1 MQNDLIFTRFN
12 CILLLDILQRSELLK
27 VKNFIFSKID
37 LNNKKLSKGHKKL
50 VQYITENYDKAA
62 FMTASKLGEKVGV
75 SESTVVRFATEMGF
89 KGYPELQ
96 KELQQL
102 IKSKLTA
109 VQRMEVSS
117 SLIGGE
123 GEAVKKVLTGDIEL
137 IRDTLESVS
146 EEEFAKAVSTI
157 NSAKKI
163 YILGVR
169 SSAALAKFLYFYFK
183 PVFDN
188 VTVVDTSSGSE
199 MFEQMFRISKDDV
212 CIAISFPR
220 YSKQT
225 INALRFSSDR
235 GTKIIAIT
243 DSEESPIA
251 EFADILLV
259 AKSDMV
265 SVVDSLV
272 APLSLIN
279 ALIVAVTFSRR
290 DEVYNN
296 FNELESIW
304 DVYQVYDK
312 SDGDSN
318 E

>member
-1 MQNDLIFTRFN
+1 MKSL
-12 CILLLDILQRSELLK
+12 
-27 VKNFIFSKID
+27 NFSSID
-37 LNNKKLSKGHKKL
+37 LSEKKLSKGHKKL
-50 VQYITENYDKAA
+50 VKYISENYDKAA
-62 FMTASKLGEKVGV
+62 FMTASKLGETVGV

-96 KELQQL
+96 KELQQM

-117 SLIGGE
+117 NLIGE
-123 GEAVKKVLTGDIEL
+123 DNAIKKVLNGDVEL

-146 EEEFAKAVSTI
+146 EVEFKKAVEII
-157 NSAKKI
+157 NKAKRI

-169 SSAALAKFLYFYFK
+169 SSAALASFLYFYLN
-183 PVFDN
+183 PVFEN
-188 VTVVDTSSGSE
+188 VVLVDTSSGSE
-199 MFEQMFRISKDDV
+199 MFEQMFRISEEDV
-212 CIAISFPR
+212 CVAISFPR

-225 INALRFSSDR
+225 INALRFINDR

-243 DSEESPIA
+243 DSNVSPIA
-251 EFADILLV
+251 EYADTLLV

-279 ALIVAVTFSRR
+279 ALIVALTFSRR
-290 DEVYNN
+290 EEVYNN
-296 FNELESIW
+296 FNKLESIW
-304 DVYQVYDK
+304 DEYQVYDK
-312 SDGDSN
+312 SDGDEN

>member
-1 MQNDLIFTRFN
+1 M
-12 CILLLDILQRSELLK
+12 
-27 VKNFIFSKID
+27 KNFILSKSDI
-37 LNNKKLSKGHKKL
+37 NQKKMSKGHKKL
-50 VQYITENYDKAA
+50 AQYIAENYDKAA

-96 KELQQL
+96 KELQQM

-117 SLIGGE
+117 TLIGEHG
-123 GEAVKKVLTGDIEL
+123 AIQKVLTGDMEL
-137 IRDTLESVS
+137 IRDTLENVS
-146 EEEFAKAVSTI
+146 ESEFSKAVETI
-157 NSAKKI
+157 NKAKRI

-169 SSAALAKFLYFYFK
+169 SSAALASFLYFYFN
-183 PVFDN
+183 PVFEN
-188 VTVVDTSSGSE
+188 VVLVDTSSASE
-199 MFEQMFRISKDDV
+199 MFEQMFRISEDDV
-212 CIAISFPR
+212 CVAISFPR

-225 INALRFSSDR
+225 INALRFINDR
-235 GTKIIAIT
+235 GTKIIALT
-243 DSEESPIA
+243 DSADSPIA
-251 EFADILLV
+251 EYADTLLV

-279 ALIVAVTFSRR
+279 ALIVAVTFSKR

-296 FNELESIW
+296 FNKLESIW
-304 DVYQVYDK
+304 DEYQVYDK
-312 SDGDSN
+312 SDGGDN

>member
-1 MQNDLIFTRFN
+1 MF
-12 CILLLDILQRSELLK
+12 ILKQFILP
-27 VKNFIFSKID
+27 KID
-37 LNNKKLSKGHKKL
+37 LNGKKLSKGHKKL
-50 VQYITENYDKAA
+50 AQYITENYDKAA
-62 FMTASKLGEKVGV
+62 FMTASRLGENVGV

-96 KELQQL
+96 KELQQM

-117 SLIGGE
+117 SLIGE
-123 GEAVKKVLTGDIEL
+123 QDAIKKVLTGDIEL
-137 IRDTLESVS
+137 IRDTLDSVS
-146 EEEFAKAVSTI
+146 RDEFSKAVSTI
-157 NSAKKI
+157 NNAKKI

-169 SSAALAKFLYFYFK
+169 SSAALASFMYFYFN

-188 VTVVDTSSGSE
+188 VVLVDTASASE
-199 MFEQMFRISKDDV
+199 MFEQMFRINEDDV
-212 CIAISFPR
+212 CVAISFPR

-225 INALRFSSDR
+225 INALRFINDR
-235 GTKIIAIT
+235 GTKIIALT
-243 DSEESPIA
+243 DSADSPIA
-251 EFADILLV
+251 AFADTLLV

-290 DEVYNN
+290 DEVYSN
-296 FNELESIW
+296 FNKLEDIW
-304 DVYQVYDK
+304 DEYQVYEK
-312 SDGDSN
+312 SDGGEN

>member
-1 MQNDLIFTRFN
+1 MKSLNFSNVDLTT
-12 CILLLDILQRSELLK
+12 
-27 VKNFIFSKID
+27 
-37 LNNKKLSKGHKKL
+37 KKLSKGHKKL
-50 VQYITENYDKAA
+50 IKYISENYDKAA
-62 FMTASKLGEKVGV
+62 FMTASKLGENVGV

-96 KELQQL
+96 KELQQM

-117 SLIGGE
+117 NLIGE
-123 GEAVKKVLTGDIEL
+123 DDAIKKVLNGDIEL

-146 EEEFAKAVSTI
+146 DVEFKSAVETI
-157 NSAKKI
+157 NRAKKI

-169 SSAALAKFLYFYFK
+169 SSAALASFLYFYLN
-183 PVFDN
+183 PVFEN
-188 VTVVDTSSGSE
+188 VVLVDTSSGSE
-199 MFEQMFRISKDDV
+199 MFEQMFRISEDDV
-212 CIAISFPR
+212 CVAISFPR

-225 INALRFSSDR
+225 INALRFINDR

-243 DSEESPIA
+243 DSAVSPIA
-251 EFADILLV
+251 EYADTLLV

-279 ALIVAVTFSRR
+279 ALIVALTFSRR
-290 DEVYNN
+290 EEVYNN
-296 FNELESIW
+296 FNRLESIW
-304 DVYQVYDK
+304 DEYQVYDK
-312 SDGDSN
+312 ADGAES

>member
-1 MQNDLIFTRFN
+1 MKSF
-12 CILLLDILQRSELLK
+12 ILSKVDIK
-27 VKNFIFSKID
+27 
-37 LNNKKLSKGHKKL
+37 NKKLSKSHKKL
-50 VQYITENYDKAA
+50 VAYITENYDKAA

-96 KELQQL
+96 KELQQM

-117 SLIGGE
+117 TLIGE
-123 GEAVKKVLTGDIEL
+123 QDAIKKVLNGDIEL
-137 IRDTLESVS
+137 IRDTLEQIST
-146 EEEFAKAVSTI
+146 EEFSQAVKTI
-157 NSAKKI
+157 NNARKI

-169 SSAALAKFLYFYFK
+169 SSASLASFLYFYLN
-183 PVFDN
+183 PVFEN
-188 VTVVDTSSGSE
+188 VVLIDTSSGSE
-199 MFEQMFRISKDDV
+199 MFEQMFRISEEDV
-212 CIAISFPR
+212 CVAISFPR

-225 INALRFSSDR
+225 INALRFINDR

-243 DSEESPIA
+243 DSSDSPIA
-251 EFADILLV
+251 EFADNILV

-296 FNELESIW
+296 FNKLESIW
-304 DVYQVYDK
+304 DEYQVYDK
-312 SDGDSN
+312 SDGGEN

>member
-1 MQNDLIFTRFN
+1 MNLYSGVVF
-12 CILLLDILQRSELLK
+12 
-27 VKNFIFSKID
+27 VKNFILSKVDIK
-37 LNNKKLSKGHKKL
+37 NKKLSKGHKKL
-50 VQYITENYDKAA
+50 VAYITENYDKAA

-96 KELQQL
+96 KELQQM

-117 SLIGGE
+117 TLIGE
-123 GEAVKKVLTGDIEL
+123 QDAIKKVLNGDIEL
-137 IRDTLESVS
+137 IRDTLEQIST
-146 EEEFAKAVSTI
+146 EEFSKAVQII
-157 NSAKKI
+157 NNARKI

-169 SSAALAKFLYFYFK
+169 SSASLASFLYFYLN
-183 PVFDN
+183 PVFEN
-188 VTVVDTSSGSE
+188 VVLIDTSSASE
-199 MFEQMFRISKDDV
+199 MFEQMFRISEDDV
-212 CIAISFPR
+212 CVAISFPR

-225 INALRFSSDR
+225 INALRFINDR

-243 DSEESPIA
+243 DSADSPIA
-251 EFADILLV
+251 EYADNILV

-296 FNELESIW
+296 FNKLESIW
-304 DVYQVYDK
+304 DEYQVYDK
-312 SDGDSN
+312 SDGGEN

>member
-1 MQNDLIFTRFN
+1 MKSLNFTNVDLGT
-12 CILLLDILQRSELLK
+12 
-27 VKNFIFSKID
+27 
-37 LNNKKLSKGHKKL
+37 KKLSKGHKKL
-50 VQYITENYDKAA
+50 VKYISENYDKAA
-62 FMTASKLGEKVGV
+62 FMTASKLGETVGV

-96 KELQQL
+96 KELQQM

-117 SLIGGE
+117 NLIGE
-123 GEAVKKVLTGDIEL
+123 DDAIKKVLNGDIEL
-137 IRDTLESVS
+137 IRDTLESLSDV
-146 EEEFAKAVSTI
+146 EFKNAVETI
-157 NSAKKI
+157 NKAKRI

-169 SSAALAKFLYFYFK
+169 SSAALASFLYFYLN
-183 PVFDN
+183 PVFEN
-188 VTVVDTSSGSE
+188 VILVDTSSGSE
-199 MFEQMFRISKDDV
+199 MFEQMFRISEDDV
-212 CIAISFPR
+212 CVAISFPR

-225 INALRFSSDR
+225 INALRFINDR

-243 DSEESPIA
+243 DSAVSPIA
-251 EFADILLV
+251 EYADTLLV

-279 ALIVAVTFSRR
+279 ALIVALTFSRR
-290 DEVYNN
+290 EEVYNN
-296 FNELESIW
+296 FNKLESIW
-304 DVYQVYDK
+304 DEYQVYDK
-312 SDGDSN
+312 ADGDEN

>member
-1 MQNDLIFTRFN
+1 M
-12 CILLLDILQRSELLK
+12 
-27 VKNFIFSKID
+27 KNFILSKVD
-37 LNNKKLSKGHKKL
+37 LSNKRLSKGHRKL

-62 FMTASKLGEKVGV
+62 FMTAAKLGEKVGV
-75 SESTVVRFATEMGF
+75 SESTVVRFATEIGF

-96 KELQQL
+96 KELQQM

-117 SLIGGE
+117 NLIGE
-123 GEAVKKVLTGDIEL
+123 QDAIKKVLNGDIEL
-137 IRDTLESVS
+137 IRKTLESVS
-146 EEEFAKAVSTI
+146 NDEFSKAVETI
-157 NSAKKI
+157 NNAKRI

-169 SSAALAKFLYFYFK
+169 SSAALASFLFFYLN
-183 PVFDN
+183 PVFEN
-188 VTVVDTSSGSE
+188 VVLIDTTSGSE
-199 MFEQMFRISKDDV
+199 MFEQMFRISEDDV
-212 CIAISFPR
+212 CVAISFPR

-225 INALRFSSDR
+225 INALRFVNDR

-243 DSEESPIA
+243 DSEDSPIA
-251 EFADILLV
+251 NYSDILLV

-279 ALIVAVTFSRR
+279 ALIVAVTFSKRE
-290 DEVYNN
+290 DVYSN
-296 FNELESIW
+296 FNKLESIW
-304 DVYQVYDK
+304 DEYQVYDK
-312 SDGDSN
+312 YDDGVDN

>member
-1 MQNDLIFTRFN
+1 M
-12 CILLLDILQRSELLK
+12 
-27 VKNFIFSKID
+27 KNFILSKSEI
-37 LNNKKLSKGHKKL
+37 NQKKMSKGHKKL
-50 VQYITENYDKAA
+50 AQYIAENYDKAA

-96 KELQQL
+96 KELQQM

-117 SLIGGE
+117 TLIGEHG
-123 GEAVKKVLTGDIEL
+123 AIQKVLTGDMEL
-137 IRDTLESVS
+137 IRDTLENVS
-146 EEEFAKAVSTI
+146 ESEFSKAVETI
-157 NSAKKI
+157 NNAKRI

-169 SSAALAKFLYFYFK
+169 SSAALASFLYFYFN
-183 PVFDN
+183 PVFEN
-188 VTVVDTSSGSE
+188 VVLVDTSSASE
-199 MFEQMFRISKDDV
+199 MFEQMFRISEDDV
-212 CIAISFPR
+212 CVAISFPR

-225 INALRFSSDR
+225 INALRFINDR
-235 GTKIIAIT
+235 GTKIIALT
-243 DSEESPIA
+243 DSADSPIA
-251 EFADILLV
+251 EYADTLLV

-279 ALIVAVTFSRR
+279 ALIVAVTFSKR

-296 FNELESIW
+296 FNKLESIW
-304 DVYQVYDK
+304 DEYQVYDK
-312 SDGDSN
+312 SDGGDNEQKSN
-318 E
+318 NKCRQHLRPS